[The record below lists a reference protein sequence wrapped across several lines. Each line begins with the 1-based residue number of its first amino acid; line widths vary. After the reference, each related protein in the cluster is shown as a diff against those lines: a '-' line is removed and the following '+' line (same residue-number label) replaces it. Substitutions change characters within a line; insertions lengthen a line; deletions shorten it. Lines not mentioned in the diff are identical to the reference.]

1 MSQEQSIK
9 ESLNNSQ
16 NEPKEILIGDYIIK
30 KTIGTGTF
38 STVKLGVHRI
48 TQKKV
53 AVKILDKNKI
63 ESKDDLERI
72 IREMQILTEM
82 DHQNVIKIFKIYEE
96 EDNFSIIM
104 EYCEG
109 GELFNYIVKKQR
121 LSEDETCFFFYQIIN
136 GIEYI
141 HSKGI
146 AHRDLKPEN
155 LLIGKNQILKIIDF
169 GLSNFYDGQKRLET
183 PCGSPCY
190 ASPEMVKGKK
200 YDGFN
205 IDIWAIGVILFAM
218 LCGYLPFEDDENDND
233 ILFSQI
239 IKNKIDYPSF
249 LSELSLDMLKKILV
263 SDPLK
268 RITIDEIK
276 KHEFYLKGE
285 RIYNEKFKK
294 VEEVNNKE
302 KNNGILDKIAKAFK
316 SQDDSD
322 KNIIPITLNEKMVE
336 KKIEKTKKIINEI
349 KDNYEKNKDEQINNN
364 DNNNNKKNK
373 DEKLSD
379 ENNKY
384 NNETKKDVEN
394 NIKKNKVENNYI
406 DKKKEENAEN
416 IEKNN
421 IDKNSAEKNKED
433 KGQNILFLDYLKSD
447 KANKKNNIQHKA
459 PVSTINKE
467 ENNNEN
473 HKEIN
478 SLNYTINNEINKVN
492 TNKSTNI
499 NILTNN
505 TNSTSNENRKNNKNN
520 SPSDKINENIYNKI
534 NNNMYNKANIIRN
547 IIANKNRSNDMGN
560 RTKNIINFNY
570 NDINSIINNKI
581 NINKYNKASN
591 IDNKNINFLIN
602 GNTTGKEGLVNSF
615 GSTKKK
621 KIFTKL
627 QIKNHKQYRIG
638 IQNIISD
645 SNTNKI
651 LRNKPFNINL
661 DIIKNSRNSFEKQ
674 NPKFNDE
681 LINLEKTVLTVLKTK
696 HNINPNNMKIIDSK
710 SRERETSLKKKL
722 LKYNIMELKHYNRL
736 INQININI
744 NNNISKSVQKNM
756 MANYTKPM
764 LTNNNI
770 INLNLILNNSLNSN
784 KNLDSLQMISTSNA
798 MKKNFP
804 TTPSQ
809 LRYMPT
815 KKSTLPS
822 ITISD
827 RIKAKINTNKY
838 HSINNKYLGTETNYD
853 KIEKQKKIFLNNAFK
868 KHEYM
873 RLNYPRNHLINSN
886 INNY

>member
-1 MSQEQSIK
+1 MSQEKSKK

-239 IKNKIDYPSF
+239 IRNKIDYPSF

-285 RIYNEKFKK
+285 KIYNEKFKK

-302 KNNGILDKIAKAFK
+302 KNNGIIDKIAKAFK

-379 ENNKY
+379 ENNIYK
-384 NNETKKDVEN
+384 NEKKKDVEN

-406 DKKKEENAEN
+406 DKKK
-416 IEKNN
+416 K
-421 IDKNSAEKNKED
+421 KM
-433 KGQNILFLDYLKSD
+433 LK
-447 KANKKNNIQHKA
+447 I
-459 PVSTINKE
+459 
-467 ENNNEN
+467 
-473 HKEIN
+473 
-478 SLNYTINNEINKVN
+478 
-492 TNKSTNI
+492 
-499 NILTNN
+499 
-505 TNSTSNENRKNNKNN
+505 
-520 SPSDKINENIYNKI
+520 
-534 NNNMYNKANIIRN
+534 
-547 IIANKNRSNDMGN
+547 
-560 RTKNIINFNY
+560 
-570 NDINSIINNKI
+570 
-581 NINKYNKASN
+581 
-591 IDNKNINFLIN
+591 
-602 GNTTGKEGLVNSF
+602 
-615 GSTKKK
+615 
-621 KIFTKL
+621 
-627 QIKNHKQYRIG
+627 
-638 IQNIISD
+638 
-645 SNTNKI
+645 
-651 LRNKPFNINL
+651 
-661 DIIKNSRNSFEKQ
+661 
-674 NPKFNDE
+674 
-681 LINLEKTVLTVLKTK
+681 
-696 HNINPNNMKIIDSK
+696 
-710 SRERETSLKKKL
+710 
-722 LKYNIMELKHYNRL
+722 
-736 INQININI
+736 
-744 NNNISKSVQKNM
+744 
-756 MANYTKPM
+756 
-764 LTNNNI
+764 
-770 INLNLILNNSLNSN
+770 
-784 KNLDSLQMISTSNA
+784 
-798 MKKNFP
+798 
-804 TTPSQ
+804 
-809 LRYMPT
+809 
-815 KKSTLPS
+815 
-822 ITISD
+822 
-827 RIKAKINTNKY
+827 
-838 HSINNKYLGTETNYD
+838 
-853 KIEKQKKIFLNNAFK
+853 
-868 KHEYM
+868 
-873 RLNYPRNHLINSN
+873 
-886 INNY
+886 

>member
-1 MSQEQSIK
+1 MSEEKSKK

-16 NEPKEILIGDYIIK
+16 NEPKEVLIGDYIIK

-155 LLIGKNQILKIIDF
+155 LLIGKNKILKIIDF

-268 RITIDEIK
+268 RITVDEIK
-276 KHEFYLKGE
+276 KHDFYLKGE
-285 RIYNEKFKK
+285 KIYNERFRK
-294 VEEVNNKE
+294 VEEINNKE

-316 SQDDSD
+316 SEDDSD
-322 KNIIPITLNEKMVE
+322 KDIIPITFNEKKAE
-336 KKIEKTKKIINEI
+336 KKIDKTKNEI
-349 KDNYEKNKDEQINNN
+349 KDNYEKNKDEQININN
-364 DNNNNKKNK
+364 FKNNNSIENNNNNSNSNNKKNN
-373 DEKLSD
+373 DEIHSD
-379 ENNKY
+379 ENNIS
-384 NNETKKDVEN
+384 NNEKKDVEN
-394 NIKKNKVENNYI
+394 NVKNNKVKNNYF
-406 DKKKEENAEN
+406 DKNIVENAEKT
-416 IEKNN
+416 EKNN
-421 IDKNSAEKNKED
+421 IDKNNVKKD
-433 KGQNILFLDYLKSD
+433 KDDKSQNILFLDYLKSD

-478 SLNYTINNEINKVN
+478 SLNYTINNEINKTNTN

-505 TNSTSNENRKNNKNN
+505 TNS
-520 SPSDKINENIYNKI
+520 YNKI

-547 IIANKNRSNDMGN
+547 IIANKNRSNDIGN
-560 RTKNIINFNY
+560 RTKNVINCNY

-581 NINKYNKASN
+581 NINKYNKANN
-591 IDNKNINFLIN
+591 IENKNINFLIN
-602 GNTTGKEGLVNSF
+602 GNTTGKIGLVNSF
-615 GSTKKK
+615 GSNKKK

-645 SNTNKI
+645 TNANKI

-681 LINLEKTVLTVLKTK
+681 LINFEKSVLKTK
-696 HNINPNNMKIIDSK
+696 HNINTNNLKIIDSK
-710 SRERETSLKKKL
+710 SKERETSLKKKL

-756 MANYTKPM
+756 MANYTKPL

-784 KNLDSLQMISTSNA
+784 KNLDSLQMISTSNG

-809 LRYMPT
+809 LRYIPT

-822 ITISD
+822 ITISE
-827 RIKAKINTNKY
+827 RIKAKINSNKY
-838 HSINNKYLGTETNYD
+838 NSINSNNKYLSTETNYD

-873 RLNYPRNHLINSN
+873 RLNYPKNYRINTN